1 MIEQFRKI
9 GIDPHKTSGEEKVR
23 CPNCERIGKKNIKDK
38 CLSINLN
45 SGLYLCHKCGYSGC
59 VKPMEKKEYIKPDRT
74 GIDVL
79 NNRCKE
85 YLKSRGISESAWVN
99 AKLVSRGDAIMFPYL
114 RDNEL
119 VNYKIRNVADKK
131 FFQAKDAEPI
141 IYNYD
146 NVEGKE
152 EVIFCEG
159 EIDCLSFW
167 TAGYKNV
174 TSVNQGAPNVS
185 DKSFN
190 NKIECV
196 YNSLEAFRN
205 AKTIY
210 IAVDK
215 DDNGK
220 VLEKALIE
228 IFGKERCKVVEF
240 PDGLKDANEVLTLR
254 GSNVLVD
261 CLSAAHEIQEDGIFG
276 IADVYEQML
285 AGFNQGKR
293 KGTTTYWQELD
304 LHFTHRTGEVTLW
317 TGYMNEGKSTFV
329 KQLLL
334 ARALKEPDFKV
345 GVFSPEEF
353 PADEFYD
360 DLAHMIIGKPADRSL
375 SNHMSLDEYKY
386 ALELLRGRFFFIYPE
401 AEGFGVDSILGK
413 MEFLI
418 ARHGVSSFLLDPY
431 NQFDHEETTL
441 RDDLYIGK
449 FMSKMKRFVLK
460 HDVAIHLVA
469 HQVTPTVL
477 PGRDYDKPSAYRV
490 KGGGTFA
497 DKTDNLIAI
506 WRPKRI
512 TDYKDREV
520 IVSVQKIK
528 KQRLTGIPGDVS
540 FQYDFRENRY
550 YLSGRCPIENVKTVQ
565 AVFEDLGDAPF

>member
-1 MIEQFRKI
+1 MIDQFRKI
-9 GIDPHKTSGEEKVR
+9 GIDPRKTSGEEKVR

-45 SGLYLCHKCGYSGC
+45 SGLYNCHKCGFHGC
-59 VKPMEKKEYIKPDRT
+59 VKPMEKKEYTKPTRE
-74 GIDVL
+74 GIATLSLMCVD
-79 NNRCKE
+79 
-85 YLKSRGISESAWVN
+85 YLKGRGISESAMVN
-99 AKLVSRGDAIMFPYL
+99 ARLASRGDGILFPYL
-114 RDNEL
+114 KGNVL
-119 VNYKIRNVADKK
+119 VNYKIRNISDKK

-141 IYNYD
+141 VYNYD
-146 NVEGKE
+146 NIFGKE
-152 EVIFCEG
+152 EIIFCEG

-167 TAGYKNV
+167 TAGYKNT
-174 TSVNQGAPNVS
+174 TSVNQGAPNVA
-185 DKSFN
+185 DKSID
-190 NKIECV
+190 KKMECV
-196 YNSLEAFRN
+196 YNSLEAFSE
-205 AKTIY
+205 AKTIF

-228 IFGKERCKVVEF
+228 VFGKDRCKIVEF
-240 PDGLKDANEVLTLR
+240 PDGLKDANEVLVR
-254 GSNVLVD
+254 KGSNVLVD
-261 CLSAAHEIQEDGIFG
+261 CLNSAHGIMEDGIYG
-276 IADVYEQML
+276 VSDVYEQML
-285 AGFNQGKR
+285 EGFNKGKR
-293 KGTTTYWQELD
+293 KGTTTYWAAFD
-304 LHFTHRTGEVTLW
+304 RHFTHRTGEVTLW

-334 ARALKEPDFKV
+334 AKILKEDDFKI

-375 SNHMSLDEYKY
+375 SNHMDLDEYKY
-386 ALELLRGRFFFIYPE
+386 ALDRLRDRVYFIYPE
-401 AEGFGVDSILGK
+401 SEGFGVENVLGK
-413 MEFLI
+413 MEYLVDKY
-418 ARHGVSSFLLDPY
+418 GVSAFLLDPY

-469 HQVTPTVL
+469 HQVTPTVQ
-477 PGRDYDKPSAYRV
+477 PGKDYDKPSAYRV

-506 WRPKRI
+506 WRPKRV
-512 TDYKDREV
+512 TDYTDKEV

-540 FQYDFRENRY
+540 FSYEFKTNRY
-550 YLSGRCPIENVKTVQ
+550 SLEGMCPIGEVKRVQ
-565 AVFEDLGDAPF
+565 QQFEDLGDAPF